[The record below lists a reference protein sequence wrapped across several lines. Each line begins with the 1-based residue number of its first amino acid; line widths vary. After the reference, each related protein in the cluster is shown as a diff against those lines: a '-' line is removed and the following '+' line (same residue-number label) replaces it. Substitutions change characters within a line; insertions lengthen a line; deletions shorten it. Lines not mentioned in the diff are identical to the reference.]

1 LVLVVR
7 EQQPMSTALL
17 VETQY
22 LEALHLQVEVGV
34 HLEVHLALL
43 VLVAQVAVLPLKE
56 LLEQELRD
64 KEIMAQKAT
73 AQAAIMAQV
82 VVVARVLLVLLAVR
96 LLAVTVVLVKHHP

>member
-1 LVLVVR
+1 
-7 EQQPMSTALL
+7 MSTALL
-17 VETQY
+17 VETRY

-56 LLEQELRD
+56 LLEQELLD

-73 AQAAIMAQV
+73 AQAAIMAQA
-82 VVVARVLLVLLAVR
+82 VVAVRVPQVPLEHLR
-96 LLAVTVVLVKHHP
+96 LAVTVVQVQHHQ

>member
-1 LVLVVR
+1 
-7 EQQPMSTALL
+7 MSTALL
-17 VETQY
+17 VGTRY

-73 AQAAIMAQV
+73 AQAAIMARV
-82 VVVARVLLVLLAVR
+82 VVVARVPQVPLEHLR
-96 LLAVTVVLVKHHP
+96 LAVTVVQVQHHR